1 MKKKISILLTAAISF
16 MLAACNLG
24 PQNTAENN
32 ASSDGANPVSAES
45 PSADGASSDKVSNKK
60 TKISFALWDEVQKP
74 VFDEI
79 ISAFKREH
87 PDIDVDL
94 VLTPWSQYWT
104 KLDAA
109 MGANTAADV
118 FWMNTFLPKYA
129 DAGVL
134 EPLDSYIEKDGV
146 DLNQYVNV
154 MKESLSYND
163 VQYCL
168 PKGFDT
174 VQVFYNKALF
184 EKYGIEE
191 PEEGWTWEDMVSMA
205 ASLREKIEAGGADEY
220 PILMELDPQ
229 PSYFNF
235 ILQSGGFILKD
246 KKAGFDQ
253 EGTIQAYRDV
263 LALME
268 KGLMPDVQVLS
279 DTKGTDLFL
288 SQKGAMLFM
297 GSWKI
302 SVLDKASFA
311 EQIGV
316 VPMPAKKNGNQSVI
330 GGLGYA
336 MNANSKNKDA
346 AWELIKFLAGEEANK
361 MQAEAGIDIP
371 ALISAQQYYKTEHL
385 DTAVIMESV
394 KTGFPFPTSLSVADW
409 LPAVMENSSR
419 IFSKELSPEEGCD
432 AIQNIMQD
440 ALDHE

>member
-16 MLAACNLG
+16 MLAACSLG

-79 ISAFKREH
+79 ISAFEREH

-205 ASLREKIEAGGADEY
+205 ASLREKIEAGGANEY

>member
-60 TKISFALWDEVQKP
+60 TKISFALWDEVQKT

-79 ISAFKREH
+79 ISAFEREH

-205 ASLREKIEAGGADEY
+205 ASLREKIEAGGANEY

>member
-79 ISAFKREH
+79 ISAFEREH

-205 ASLREKIEAGGADEY
+205 ASLREKIEAGGANEY

>member
-79 ISAFKREH
+79 ISAFEREH

-205 ASLREKIEAGGADEY
+205 ASLREKIEAGGANEY

-346 AWELIKFLAGEEANK
+346 SWELIKFLAGEEANK

>member
-79 ISAFKREH
+79 ISAFEREH

-205 ASLREKIEAGGADEY
+205 ASLREKIEAGGANEY

-361 MQAEAGIDIP
+361 MQAESGIDIP

>member
-60 TKISFALWDEVQKP
+60 TKISFALWDEVQKT

-79 ISAFKREH
+79 ISAFEREH

>member
-79 ISAFKREH
+79 ISAFEREH

-288 SQKGAMLFM
+288 SQKGAMIFM

>member
-79 ISAFKREH
+79 ISAFEREH